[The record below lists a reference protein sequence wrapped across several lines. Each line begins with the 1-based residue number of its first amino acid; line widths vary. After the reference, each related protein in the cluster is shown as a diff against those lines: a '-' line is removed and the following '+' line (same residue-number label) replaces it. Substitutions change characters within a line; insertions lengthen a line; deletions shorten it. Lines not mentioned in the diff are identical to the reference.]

1 VSQLTRSGCIPLR
14 AKLVAIA
21 AIASKQPPTTPPAV
35 INTAL
40 ADRIDCK
47 VIDNNAPLTT
57 NRITNGKPTIKE
69 QTVRINIQE
78 RKLFSQGKNVN
89 VLIC

>member
-1 VSQLTRSGCIPLR
+1 MPLR
-14 AKLVAIA
+14 AKLAAIV
-21 AIASKQPPTTPPAV
+21 AIASKQHPTTLPTV

-78 RKLFSQGKNVN
+78 RRLCNQGKSVN
-89 VLIC
+89 VLVC